1 MCASRVL
8 QDVAYFT
15 CPPRHGLFVKP
26 NLVSRVVP
34 ANTTLAAAEPSPLK
48 VSMPTAAAAPSPA
61 EKSISERE
69 LLAAHKAHVAQVLQA
84 LRIEMQALV
93 QFERRSAGPAPRET
107 TDIGAYI
114 GAVRDGHARV
124 QQSMDS
130 FARCAPQA
138 RLCRGVAF
146 GCCAY
151 HHCTCAR
158 ADAGEQRALKGGIR
172 GK

>member
-1 MCASRVL
+1 
-8 QDVAYFT
+8 
-15 CPPRHGLFVKP
+15 
-26 NLVSRVVP
+26 
-34 ANTTLAAAEPSPLK
+34 
-48 VSMPTAAAAPSPA
+48 MPTAAAAPSPA

-138 RLCRGVAF
+138 RLCRGVGF
-146 GCCAY
+146 GSVVLTITCM
-151 HHCTCAR
+151 CTR

-172 GK
+172 GRNYTCRSYCGFLDRRRATRSHVRMLVL